1 MVLLLAAVPQGAWAD
16 DGGDSQSLPNV
27 SVTAPKRLRADKS
40 YTVDE
45 MSSATGMKLSPKD
58 TPQSVS
64 VVTRKA
70 MDDRGLTSL
79 EDAVKTATGI
89 NVYRQGYQ
97 TRYQSRGFDI
107 AQISENGANS
117 TVQSARP
124 APADGHGLV

>member
-1 MVLLLAAVPQGAWAD
+1 MPRMKKPAFRMCTMVLILAAVPQGAWAD

-79 EDAVKTATGI
+79 EDAVKT
-89 NVYRQGYQ
+89 Q
-97 TRYQSRGFDI
+97 
-107 AQISENGANS
+107 
-117 TVQSARP
+117 
-124 APADGHGLV
+124 